1 MLRSNFFSGET
12 SPEEEADLRINAEE
26 GSVEEVYFSALK
38 EAKKEQFD
46 LDFDAFLE
54 KAEGQAT
61 PQKKIQP
68 VFQNIYWMAAAL
80 ALVLGSYFVIQQ
92 STQPEL
98 TDQQTQ
104 IVASV
109 STKPAATVQIPEKS
123 ETAVATNYMP
133 KDFPLT
139 SKKQVIKKR
148 NRMRLAQNIPVEK
161 ITLPVENINEED
173 YNPNYVVVNGRAITN
188 EEEALNYTK
197 EAFTFFAK
205 NMTHTLETANIE
217 NLSE

>member
-1 MLRSNFFSGET
+1 MLQCKFFSGET
-12 SPEEEADLRINAEE
+12 SSEEERMLKDTVIE
-26 GSVEEVYFSALK
+26 GSEENIYFGALNK
-38 EAKKEQFD
+38 AKKEHFD

-54 KAEGQAT
+54 KAEAQNVSQT
-61 PQKKIQP
+61 KIQP
-68 VFQNIYWMAAAL
+68 SFLKFYWMAAAFTL
-80 ALVLGSYFVIQQ
+80 LFGSYFILQQ
-92 STQPEL
+92 NN
-98 TDQQTQ
+98 DAQTNLNTVPVVAA
-104 IVASV
+104 VAS
-109 STKPAATVQIPEKS
+109 KPEVPETTPRNS
-123 ETAVATNYMP
+123 ETKVATNYMP

-139 SKKQVIKKR
+139 SKKQVIKKTAR
-148 NRMRLAQNIPVEK
+148 VRLA
-161 ITLPVENINEED
+161 ENTSKPNKNEVLENPSEPE